1 LVDDLRFPP
10 PPAPSRTVKLAG
22 KKTCGCER
30 KSLIIVVDVYRE
42 KG

>member
-1 LVDDLRFPP
+1 LVDASRSPP

-22 KKTCGCER
+22 KKTYGCER
-30 KSLIIVVDVYRE
+30 KSSSIVVDVYRK